1 MDALCRLGP
10 WLIGGVAIYDG
21 YIQLA
26 VRNRPERTYTAR
38 WLQNP
43 MKGLHR
49 LARLICEIHVR
60 PLVSVEIRQNVPAKL
75 STLLS
80 NGTDFYACKEPRN
93 RAVLLRYSLLFMI
106 TRRLV
111 IHRRLELVEGEAN
124 IELH

>member
-1 MDALCRLGP
+1 MATYSLLLG
-10 WLIGGVAIYDG
+10 IG
-21 YIQLA
+21 L
-26 VRNRPERTYTAR
+26 NERTLHAGIFWQFPV